1 MVASANEILQI
12 AEKTISLK
20 KIFLNFKNSSNPRL
34 GEPFNSPPKL
44 ANFYFSLVKRN
55 GDEYSISSLT
65 HFLSYF
71 EKKKIF
77 KIKKIASSMHKFS
90 QCFTRIEAF
99 LFLSCIF
106 LQQDKGN

>member
-1 MVASANEILQI
+1 MVASPNEILQI

-34 GEPFNSPPKL
+34 SEPLNSHPKL

-65 HFLSYF
+65 HFLSDF
-71 EKKKIF
+71 EKKKE
-77 KIKKIASSMHKFS
+77 KTKKFYAQVFSVLHKNRS
-90 QCFTRIEAF
+90 LSF
-99 LFLSCIF
+99 LELHISAT
-106 LQQDKGN
+106 G

>member
-1 MVASANEILQI
+1 MNTLSHLSL
-12 AEKTISLK
+12 ISYLTLK
-20 KIFLNFKNSSNPRL
+20 IKN
-34 GEPFNSPPKL
+34 K
-44 ANFYFSLVKRN
+44 
-55 GDEYSISSLT
+55 
-65 HFLSYF
+65 
-71 EKKKIF
+71 